1 MADSVTQQVQ
11 QTTMQSSLSSPAHR
25 DAARGHV
32 EKMFRP
38 GELVWLVGETY
49 DANLGMWQLE
59 ILRLGGFA
67 RWAHQ
72 RYRYDEAADVLYF
85 LGETTLSDEAFRV
98 ARERGALFP
107 KA

>member
-1 MADSVTQQVQ
+1 MTNAVVQQVQ
-11 QTTMQSSLSSPAHR
+11 QTTMQSSVSSPSKR

-32 EKMFRP
+32 VKMFRP

-49 DANLGMWQLE
+49 DTVLGMWQLE
-59 ILRLGGFA
+59 ILRLGSFA
-67 RWAHQ
+67 RWMHQ